1 VNIRLD
7 KLKARPRQVVI
18 DEPVEGFPVL
28 NEVAEREGLEF
39 VEPIK
44 GRCLATWAGDVVE
57 VTGRLQS
64 RVKAPCGRCLEEV
77 EQTLHVDVLLCYV
90 PEGRKARDDSAAIEV
105 ELDED
110 DLGLIVV
117 QGDEI
122 DLRTD
127 LAQELVMALPVQI
140 LCDEGCDGLC
150 PVCGVNRN
158 LAVCTCERPQFHSSL
173 AELKNFKAE
182 K

>member
-1 VNIRLD
+1 MNIRLD
-7 KLKARPRQVVI
+7 KLKARPQQVTI
-18 DEPVEGFPVL
+18 EEPVAAFPVL
-28 NEVAEREGLEF
+28 SEVAEREGFEF
-39 VEPIK
+39 VEPVK
-44 GRCLATWAGDVVE
+44 GTCTATWAGDVIE

-64 RVKAPCGRCLEEV
+64 RVKAACGRCLEEV
-77 EQTLHVDVLLCYV
+77 EDVLQVDVLLCYV
-90 PEGRKARDDSAAIEV
+90 PEGRKSRDDSAAAEV

-127 LAQELVMALPVQI
+127 LDQELVMALPGQM
-140 LCDEGCDGLC
+140 LCDEGCAGLC

-158 LAVCTCERPQFHSSL
+158 HAACACELPQFHSSL
-173 AELKNFKAE
+173 AALKNFKAE